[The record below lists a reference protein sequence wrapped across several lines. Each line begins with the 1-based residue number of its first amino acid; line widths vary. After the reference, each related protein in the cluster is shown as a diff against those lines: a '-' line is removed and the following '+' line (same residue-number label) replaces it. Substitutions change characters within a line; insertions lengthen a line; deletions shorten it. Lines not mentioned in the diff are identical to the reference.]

1 MSCDEKSICIPLS
14 NKICNSVVYEF
25 YRRCKVQT
33 STILEISLYFF
44 QTSDLPRVKS
54 SKCFVLNTLCFK
66 TKHLRRL
73 VWDLVRGFECIEI
86 LDLTAR
92 CCMYLVIIYYIKNEL
107 NLFLKHW
114 TICRIRKYITNGLA
128 LNSFCE
134 FTPNKWLGNDSL
146 MWFLAQFAPY
156 SLSKL
161 HLQYKGESKRV
172 KHIII
177 SYIRAIK

>member
-1 MSCDEKSICIPLS
+1 MLLFTTVKDLIFWIVTLVSTRDYRVCITVYFISCHSKPC
-14 NKICNSVVYEF
+14 
-25 YRRCKVQT
+25 
-33 STILEISLYFF
+33 
-44 QTSDLPRVKS
+44 KS
-54 SKCFVLNTLCFK
+54 SCTRHLNCFVFNTLLK
-66 TKHLRRL
+66 TKHMKHF

-146 MWFLAQFAPY
+146 KWFLAQFAPY

-161 HLQYKGESKRV
+161 HLQYKGEVQS
-172 KHIII
+172 HIII